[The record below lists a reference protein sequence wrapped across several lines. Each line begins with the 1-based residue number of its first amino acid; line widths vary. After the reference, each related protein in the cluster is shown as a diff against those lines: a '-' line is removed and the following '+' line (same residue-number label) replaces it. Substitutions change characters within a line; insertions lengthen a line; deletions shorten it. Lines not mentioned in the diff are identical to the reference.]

1 MNYACINGEF
11 CNTDNAMIGIQDMAL
26 QRGYGMFDFFK
37 VMGGVPVFLDDHLDR
52 FWESARLLRL
62 PLSVSRETVT
72 KQIHQLIEMNQWSDA
87 GIRMT
92 LTAGYAPDGYSIDE
106 PNLLMSG
113 QAIQLP
119 DTLTEKGIKLYSF
132 AHQRQL
138 PLIKSIDYL
147 MAVWI
152 QDEVKKAG
160 ADEVLYHQEGWISE
174 CPRANIFLVTA
185 DGILVTPAG
194 KVLEGITRKK
204 ILQVAA
210 RFIRIETRPVHLD
223 EFKTAREAFITSTTK
238 LITPIAVVDGIP
250 VGTGGPGDVSRVL
263 FEAYSR
269 LLPL

>member
-37 VMGGVPVFLDDHLDR
+37 VMGGQPVFLDDHLDR

-62 PLSVSRETVT
+62 PITLSRESLT

-92 LTAGYAPDGYSIDE
+92 LTAGYAPDGYSIHE

-113 QAIQLP
+113 QSVQLP
-119 DTLTEKGIKLYSF
+119 DTLSEKGIRLFSY

-152 QDEVKKAG
+152 QDEVKKAE
-160 ADEVLYHQEGWISE
+160 ADEVLYHQGGWISE

-185 DGILVTPAG
+185 TGVLVTPG
-194 KVLEGITRKK
+194 EQVLQGITRKK
-204 ILQVAA
+204 ILQVAEK
-210 RFIRIETRPVHLD
+210 ITRIETRPVHLN

-238 LITPIAVVDGIP
+238 LLTPVTVLDGIP
-250 VGTGGPGDVSRVL
+250 VGTGGPGELSRVL
-263 FEAYSR
+263 FEEYSK
-269 LLPL
+269 LLPA